1 MVKNPIPAKITE
13 LASAIVRLVTTHENK
28 TSSSTQ
34 KGHTQAGGAPQAI
47 GTSLSAGTDNG
58 YYARADHVHTVN
70 YSNILNKPTTFTPS
84 THTHDDTYYTKT
96 EINNILNT
104 LLNNITLDTNGD
116 LIIGNNNWTIDINI
130 TKNIM
135 ATGNTTTITATILD
149 ENNNPVPNVF
159 INFYSD

>member
-1 MVKNPIPAKITE
+1 MATPLQRLAQSIKN
-13 LASAIVRLVTTHENK
+13 LVIAHSNVTG
-28 TSSSTQ
+28 SSTQ
-34 KGHTQAGGAPQAI
+34 KGHVKSGGAPKEI

-58 YYARADHVHTVN
+58 YYARADHIHTVN
-70 YSNILNKPTTFTPS
+70 YNNILNKPTTFTPS
-84 THTHDDTYYTKT
+84 IHTHDDTYYTKT

-135 ATGNTTTITATILD
+135 VTGNTTTITATILD